1 MRQPTPPYAAYSI
14 VLVSLLL
21 VLPLCAYASSS
32 NTPSP
37 LQWQV
42 IEERQSTYIIEDFI
56 ENRVQQVFTSSPSLS
71 GSRSY
76 YWLKSPVIESS
87 EPSRPRTLS
96 FGHTSAAQLSLYIL
110 DLHNNKPT
118 LYNHHKGLTAQRPKS
133 ANNLVLNIKLPSRSQ
148 LYIRLN
154 APHRSLIDINLIDQ
168 GHFYEQQLE
177 RSFNNG
183 LLSATLI
190 AVITLLLILIIA
202 GRQWQQYK
210 YICSFFIC
218 ASLIPLQQ
226 GLSPLFSSTIHTQ
239 VLALTHIACCCLFIW
254 ACQYYLQRI
263 SQNSTAVTP
272 LKLLALSIAAAGI
285 LALSLG
291 DIRHA
296 GVAIDSSQ
304 SLAYLGLILI
314 SMVSFWALL
323 TGKRHALPATIGC
336 SGLLLLTLF
345 KQFTFYQQGW
355 IQQHCYELALL
366 WLELMLLLSLSRNF
380 SRLER
385 AQTETHTAVQNA
397 YKSSR
402 AKSDFLAQMSHEIR
416 TPMNGVLGMAQVVLE
431 TELDRNQRQYMDTLY
446 RSGKSLLRIIND
458 ILDYSKIEAGKL
470 DIEFTQFDLI
480 ELLADIA
487 APFQP
492 KAEEKNL
499 QLVVNT
505 QTGITEKL
513 SGDPLRLGQILTN
526 LLSNAFKF
534 TEQGQITL
542 SVNELA
548 SQPGKPR
555 TLEFKVEDSGIGIPP
570 DRVSKLFQP
579 FEQADTST
587 TRHFGGTGLGL
598 SISKQL
604 IELMGGKI
612 GVESNVGRG
621 SCFWLTLPLAAQANQ
636 IQQCEKIRGLAG
648 KRIYYLD
655 GQTLYLKS
663 AIKHLK
669 HWKVHC
675 KTENNAHHA
684 QIHLLNLSGSS
695 SQYDLII
702 ISEKVRNITALE
714 ILQRLNKHPT
724 LNKTPKLI
732 LKSTYT
738 DNDKLSELAF
748 SCLRPT
754 VVPLLR
760 QDIIDALQGDWKGK
774 TQAIQK
780 MQKRNDHFQSLKLLI
795 AEDNAINRTV
805 IAAMLKKFNIK
816 PDFAV
821 NGVEAVSAYEQRPY
835 DLIFMDC
842 EMPEMDGFEA
852 TQRIRENEKSHH
864 KKSTPIIALTAHVLA
879 EYKKKSSQSGMND
892 HLSKPVNLS
901 DIEQILIK
909 WTHEKMK

>member
-14 VLVSLLL
+14 MLASLLL
-21 VLPLCAYASSS
+21 ALPLCAYASSHKS
-32 NTPSP
+32 AAN
-37 LQWQV
+37 LQWQ
-42 IEERQSTYIIEDFI
+42 ILEESQVTYAINDFI
-56 ENRVQQVFTSSPSLS
+56 ENRVQQIFEPTQTLS
-71 GSRSY
+71 GSRSH
-76 YWLKSPVIESS
+76 YWLKSSVIESPES
-87 EPSRPRTLS
+87 SASRTLS
-96 FGHTSAAQLSLYIL
+96 FGRTSATQLSLYIL
-110 DLHNNKPT
+110 DLHSEKPT
-118 LYNHHKGLTAQRPKS
+118 LHHHREGLSAEKPKS
-133 ANNLVLNIKLPSRSQ
+133 ANNLVLNVELPPRSQ
-148 LYIRLN
+148 LYIHLN
-154 APHRSLIDINLIDQ
+154 AAHRSLIDINFVDPS
-168 GHFYEQQLE
+168 HFLE
-177 RSFNNG
+177 RKLERTHNNG
-183 LLSATLI
+183 MLSAALVAAT
-190 AVITLLLILIIA
+190 TLLLILIIA
-202 GRQWQQYK
+202 GRQWQEYK
-210 YICSFFIC
+210 YICTFFVF

-226 GLSPLFSSTIHTQ
+226 GLSPLLSSVGNTQ
-239 VLALTHIACCCLFIW
+239 ALAFTHIASCCLFIW

-263 SQNSTAVTP
+263 SQNSAALTP
-272 LKLLALSIAAAGI
+272 LKLLSLSIATAGV
-285 LALSLG
+285 LALYFG

-296 GVAIDSSQ
+296 GVAIDSTQ

-314 SMVSFWALL
+314 SLVSFWALL
-323 TGKRHALPATIGC
+323 TGKRHALSATIGC
-336 SGLLLLTLF
+336 CGLLLLTLT
-345 KQFTFYQQGW
+345 KQFTFSQQSW

-385 AQTETHTAVQNA
+385 AQKDTHTAVQNA

-446 RSGKSLLRIIND
+446 RSGKNLLRIIND

-470 DIEFTQFDLI
+470 DIERTQFDLI

-505 QTGITEKL
+505 QAGITEKL

-548 SQPGKPR
+548 PQPGKPR
-555 TLEFKVEDSGIGIPP
+555 TLEFRVEDSGIGIPP
-570 DRVSKLFQP
+570 DRVNKLFQP

-604 IELMGGKI
+604 IELMGGEI
-612 GVESNVGRG
+612 GVESNIGRG
-621 SCFWLTLPLAAQANQ
+621 SCFWLKLPLAVQANQ
-636 IQQCEKIRGLAG
+636 IQLCEKTRGLAG

-655 GQTLYLKS
+655 DQSLYLK
-663 AIKHLK
+663 AAVKHLK
-669 HWKVHC
+669 HWKIQC
-675 KTENNAHHA
+675 RTENNAHHA
-684 QIHLLNLSGSS
+684 QIHLLNLSESKNH
-695 SQYDLII
+695 YDLII
-702 ISEKVRNITALE
+702 ISEKIRNIAALD

-732 LKSTYT
+732 LKSAYT
-738 DNDKLSELAF
+738 DNSELNELAF

-760 QDIIDALQGDWKGK
+760 QDILDALQGDWKGK

-780 MQKRNDHFQSLKLLI
+780 KQKRNDHFQSLKLLI

-821 NGVEAVSAYEQRPY
+821 NGIEAVNAYEQRAY

-852 TQRIRENEKSHH
+852 TQKIRSNEKIHH

-901 DIEQILIK
+901 DIEQILEK
-909 WTHEKMK
+909 WTHMK